1 MTPYRPFFLYL
12 LALILAAWPLS
23 APAADSPK
31 RLALVVGN
39 AAYPGSPL
47 ENPVNDARAI
57 AISLKELGFNVTALA
72 NLSQREFNRAI
83 TIFGE
88 QLTPNTVALFYYA
101 GHGMQV
107 RGKNYL
113 IPVDA
118 QIHTEAGVKSEAVDV
133 DTLLEHFQSA
143 GSPLNIVILD
153 ACRNN
158 PFERRFRS
166 TVGAGLAQMDAP
178 KGTLVAYATAP
189 GKTALDGEGANG
201 VYTTELLR
209 AVRHPGLKVEDVFKQ
224 VRIRVAALTADQQ
237 MPWEASSLTGDF
249 YFTHPDAVAVVGT
262 SPAAEVEATAVAPP
276 VGRGALTKLRGI
288 VSPEKEAFLSDP
300 QVQARLRQLGMDIEF
315 EVVPSREITARID
328 PKIHDFAFVASA
340 TQARRL
346 KTIGGARATVHSP
359 FHSVLAVASWQP
371 VAEMLA
377 ANGMAS
383 RQSGGAYF
391 LDLKRLL
398 EAMRNDMRWK
408 DLKNNTA
415 LPLNHG
421 IQVHSADA
429 RLSSSAAL
437 YLALLG
443 YVSNNFREIGSEAE
457 IGAALPGLLKHFAE
471 QGVEEGS
478 SVGLFDDY
486 LQMGMGAYPLVA
498 LEEAQFIGHFA
509 QGAPPGEKL
518 LLYPVPTLFT
528 KHSWVAFN
536 GHSEKQGK
544 LLRDDGELQR
554 LAAHHGFRTAQGDV
568 TTQWRERGITAPAQ
582 ILEVAN
588 PPAWEILERMLTL
601 LEQRLGCASS
611 DKGCENHAE

>member
-1 MTPYRPFFLYL
+1 MTPYRPFLYYL

-47 ENPVNDARAI
+47 ENPVNDAHAI
-57 AISLKELGFNVTALA
+57 AVSLKELGFHVTALA

-83 TIFGE
+83 TLFGE

-166 TVGAGLAQMDAP
+166 TAGAGLAQMDAP

-209 AVRHPGLKVEDVFKQ
+209 AVRQPGLKVEDVFKQ

-249 YFTHPDAVAVVGT
+249 YFTHP
-262 SPAAEVEATAVAPP
+262 
-276 VGRGALTKLRGI
+276 
-288 VSPEKEAFLSDP
+288 
-300 QVQARLRQLGMDIEF
+300 
-315 EVVPSREITARID
+315 
-328 PKIHDFAFVASA
+328 AS
-340 TQARRL
+340 
-346 KTIGGARATVHSP
+346 
-359 FHSVLAVASWQP
+359 
-371 VAEMLA
+371 
-377 ANGMAS
+377 
-383 RQSGGAYF
+383 
-391 LDLKRLL
+391 
-398 EAMRNDMRWK
+398 
-408 DLKNNTA
+408 
-415 LPLNHG
+415 
-421 IQVHSADA
+421 
-429 RLSSSAAL
+429 
-437 YLALLG
+437 
-443 YVSNNFREIGSEAE
+443 
-457 IGAALPGLLKHFAE
+457 
-471 QGVEEGS
+471 
-478 SVGLFDDY
+478 
-486 LQMGMGAYPLVA
+486 
-498 LEEAQFIGHFA
+498 
-509 QGAPPGEKL
+509 
-518 LLYPVPTLFT
+518 
-528 KHSWVAFN
+528 
-536 GHSEKQGK
+536 
-544 LLRDDGELQR
+544 
-554 LAAHHGFRTAQGDV
+554 
-568 TTQWRERGITAPAQ
+568 
-582 ILEVAN
+582 
-588 PPAWEILERMLTL
+588 
-601 LEQRLGCASS
+601 
-611 DKGCENHAE
+611 